1 MRIRSLG
8 LLSLDHLS
16 SSSDYA
22 ALNVCICREKV
33 PVISAK
39 LTEACSLWKRQA
51 IGQCLSLIR
60 CTVMM
65 GATNDK

>member
-1 MRIRSLG
+1 MRIGRLG
-8 LLSLDHLS
+8 LLSLDQLS
-16 SSSDYA
+16 SSSNYA

-33 PVISAK
+33 AVISAK
-39 LTEACSLWKRQA
+39 LTEPCSLWKGQA

-65 GATNDK
+65 GATDDK